1 MIVYGGY
8 QDLRGSSN
16 ELWTYH
22 FGKYFL
28 SKNIIIIKGGGER
41 ERGKGVKTNYH
52 FHYLSSETE
61 SWHLLSPKKKKTSDG
76 LPKPS
81 GRHKHSA
88 VLHDGAM
95 WIYGGMTD
103 LQEKGDLWRWD
114 ISNFFF

>member
-41 ERGKGVKTNYH
+41 ERKGGKNKLSFSLFIIRNGILAFTFPEEKKNIGWFTKT
-52 FHYLSSETE
+52 
-61 SWHLLSPKKKKTSDG
+61 
-76 LPKPS
+76 
-81 GRHKHSA
+81 
-88 VLHDGAM
+88 
-95 WIYGGMTD
+95 
-103 LQEKGDLWRWD
+103 
-114 ISNFFF
+114 